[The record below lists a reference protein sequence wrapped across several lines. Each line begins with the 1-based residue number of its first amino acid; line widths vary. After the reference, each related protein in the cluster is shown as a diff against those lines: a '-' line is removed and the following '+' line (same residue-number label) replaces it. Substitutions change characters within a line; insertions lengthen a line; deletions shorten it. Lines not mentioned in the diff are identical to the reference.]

1 MTDNLLASDLDSVQ
15 LDPNKSYLA
24 ELVGDNKKFKSPED
38 LAKGKFEAD
47 QFIEIMK
54 RRQDE
59 LRADYLKL
67 QEDNNKK
74 ANLEEL
80 VDKLTARLASSEHTP
95 ANEVKDKPELDLKQL
110 DTLVSERMSA
120 LDRQRQ
126 EQSNWSTVQ
135 AKAQEVLGE
144 RYAQV
149 LSQRSKE
156 LGLSDE
162 TVNSLAKNSPQA
174 FFKAFGLDQTNTEGF
189 QTPPRNQQRSDNFV
203 PRGSDHHPWSY
214 YQELKKANPNLYNDR
229 KITVQMAKDMAAL
242 GEKFMDGD
250 YFVQGLHEKDF

>member
-1 MTDNLLASDLDSVQ
+1 
-15 LDPNKSYLA
+15 
-24 ELVGDNKKFKSPED
+24 
-38 LAKGKFEAD
+38 
-47 QFIEIMK
+47 MK

-95 ANEVKDKPELDLKQL
+95 AKEVLDKPEFDIKQV
-110 DTLVSERMSA
+110 DEIVTQRMSA
-120 LDRQRQ
+120 LERQRK
-126 EQSNWSTVQ
+126 EQDNWSTVQ
-135 AKAQEVLGE
+135 SKAQEVLGE
-144 RYAQV
+144 RYAQI

-156 LGLSDE
+156 LGLTDE

-174 FFKAFGLDQTNTEGF
+174 FFKAFGLEQASQGNDGF
-189 QTPPRNQQRSDNFV
+189 QAPPRNQQRNDNFV
-203 PRGSDHHPWSY
+203 PRGADHKPWSY
-214 YQELKKANPNLYNDR
+214 YQELKKTDPKLYNDR
-229 KITVQMAKDMAAL
+229 RITVQMSKDMAAL